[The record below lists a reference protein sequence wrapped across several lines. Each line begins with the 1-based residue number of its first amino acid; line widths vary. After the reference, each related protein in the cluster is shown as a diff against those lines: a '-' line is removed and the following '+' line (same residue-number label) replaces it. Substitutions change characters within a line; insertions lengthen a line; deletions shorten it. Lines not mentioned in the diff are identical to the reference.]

1 MKSEDGTR
9 KSVAGR
15 ILGITLSVAVTV
27 LSRKVAPLNVL
38 GRTLKATTIRRL
50 VSVGLAAVRH
60 RKKLK
65 TTARLIKAWRYIK
78 KSENSKNNTR
88 KQKS

>member
-15 ILGITLSVAVTV
+15 ILGITLSVAATV
-27 LSRKVAPLNVL
+27 LLKRVGPLSVL

-50 VSVGLAAVRH
+50 ASVGLAAFRN
-60 RKKLK
+60 RGKLK
-65 TTARLIKAWRYIK
+65 TTARLIKALRSLK
-78 KSENSKNNTR
+78 KSKD
-88 KQKS
+88 